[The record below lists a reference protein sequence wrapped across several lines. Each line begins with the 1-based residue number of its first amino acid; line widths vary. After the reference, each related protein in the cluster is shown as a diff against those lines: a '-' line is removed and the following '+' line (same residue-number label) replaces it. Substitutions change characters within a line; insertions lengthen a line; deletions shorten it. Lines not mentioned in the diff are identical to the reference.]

1 MSKIEWCDETWQ
13 VVSGCT
19 PVTAGCHGCYSAQL
33 CGTRLKHNPRTAGL
47 TRKTADGRH
56 VFTGEVRCHDD
67 QLEKPLRWRKPRRI
81 FVADRGD
88 LFHDAVPEAFIDR
101 VFAVMALCPQ
111 HTFMVLTKRPRRMRE
126 YLAQRAEGDGDLIPA
141 AMGNIDYPRA
151 LKTGVTWPLPNV
163 EVGTSISD
171 QPDADAMLPDLLR
184 CLSARHFVSYEPAL
198 GPVDFTRV
206 HYDGVT
212 RIDALNG
219 HHGLSGDG
227 SGPSLDQI
235 IFGGESGVRAWRRP
249 VDLAWARS
257 ARDQCKAAGVAF
269 FMKQVDKVQPI
280 PDDLM
285 IREWPS

>member
-19 PVTAGCHGCYSAQL
+19 PVTEGCRNCYSARL

-47 TRKTADGRH
+47 TRRAIDGRH

-67 QLEKPLRWRKPRRI
+67 QLGKPLHWQKPRRI

-88 LFHDAVPEAFIDR
+88 LFHADVPEGFIDK

-111 HTFMVLTKRPRRMRE
+111 HAFMVLTKRPERMYDYFREPRR
-126 YLAQRAEGDGDLIPA
+126 L
-141 AMGNIDYPRA
+141 GNVW
-151 LKTGVTWPLPNV
+151 L
-163 EVGTSISD
+163 GTSISD
-171 QPDADAMLPDLLR
+171 QADAGAMVPWLLR
-184 CLSARHFVSYEPAL
+184 CHAWRHFVSCEPAL
-198 GPVDFTRV
+198 GPVDFT
-206 HYDGVT
+206 G
-212 RIDALNG
+212 IDV
-219 HHGLSGDG
+219 LSGIRKGDQINALSGFDSTGG
-227 SGPSLDQI
+227 SQPRYPRLDQV
-235 IFGGESGVRAWRRP
+235 IFGGESGDGKRP
-249 VDLAWARS
+249 VDLAWARQ

-280 PDDLM
+280 PADLN